1 MKRAISWIW
10 PGALIFALDRGV
22 KIFCRNINRVLIP
35 GVLALHSTENTG
47 MALGLFQGHALPVLL
62 LSVLL
67 VCGCVF
73 LLRGTR
79 VQGLGRIAISM
90 MAGGALGN
98 ALDRLTLG
106 FVQDMFELLFV
117 DFYIFNVA
125 DVGVTAGAALCGI
138 SLLFRPRDWSKR

>member
-1 MKRAISWIW
+1 MKRAINWVW
-10 PGALIFALDRGV
+10 PGAVIFALDRIV
-22 KIFCRNINRVLIP
+22 KILCRNVNRVLIP
-35 GVLALHSTENTG
+35 GVLALHSAENTG

-62 LSVLL
+62 LSALL
-67 VCGCVF
+67 VGVCVF
-73 LLRGTR
+73 LLWNTR
-79 VQGLGRIAISM
+79 VQGLGRAAVSM

-125 DVGVTAGAALCGI
+125 DVGVTVGAVLCGI
-138 SLLFRPRDWSKR
+138 SLLFRSQDWSKR

>member
-10 PGALIFALDRGV
+10 PGAVIFALDRIV
-22 KIFCRNINRVLIP
+22 KSLCRNVNRVLIP
-35 GVLALHSTENTG
+35 GVLALHSAENTG
-47 MALGLFQGHALPVLL
+47 MALGLLQGHALPVLL
-62 LSVLL
+62 LSALL
-67 VCGCVF
+67 VGACVF

-79 VQGLGRIAISM
+79 VQGLGRAAVSM

-125 DVGVTAGAALCGI
+125 DVGVTVGAVLCGV
-138 SLLFRPRDWSKR
+138 SLLFRSQDWSKR